1 MNISK
6 IAEQFKPIVMK
17 SFIRK
22 SAVKEVSFYAQA
34 EILTVEEMYKLRGGL
49 ASEKIKTK
57 EIDIY
62 DTRED

>member
-1 MNISK
+1 
-6 IAEQFKPIVMK
+6 MK